1 MKKNFKI
8 FDVILFGGDLDL
20 LNLRFSEFYDII
32 DFFVVVPFSDEIKCN
47 IDIKFKL
54 YINSI

>member
-8 FDVILFGGDLDL
+8 FDVILFDGDLDL

-32 DFFVVVPFSDEIKCN
+32 DFFIVVPFSNRIKCD
-47 IDIKFKL
+47 IDIKF
-54 YINSI
+54 